1 MAVVV
6 AYVLVVVSVLVKR
19 TACAVIATVIRVV
32 RTTRVDVVVVRQP
45 QRDRFK
51 ISTTTP
57 FQAPPLPNAQTN
69 DICDEGDRVA
79 EQALSEW
86 ASPHLNSRNVLK
98 AHTANVKD
106 GPLAG

>member
-6 AYVLVVVSVLVKR
+6 AYVLVVVSVLVKG

-32 RTTRVDVVVVRQP
+32 RATRVVVVVVRQP

-57 FQAPPLPNAQTN
+57 FQAPPCRMHKRM
-69 DICDEGDRVA
+69 ISVA